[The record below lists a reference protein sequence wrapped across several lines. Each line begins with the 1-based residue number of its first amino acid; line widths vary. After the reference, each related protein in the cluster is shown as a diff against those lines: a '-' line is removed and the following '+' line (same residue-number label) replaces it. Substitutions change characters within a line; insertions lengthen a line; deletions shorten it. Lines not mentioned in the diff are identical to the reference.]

1 MLKVSKK
8 LFLFVGI
15 FFIIL
20 MSSSI
25 QGLAVTT
32 NSMTDKLGTDFSNNF
47 GLVIDLNSNGGPST
61 TDLGA
66 NVQVLQDLGNSSNPV
81 VNPVDQNPLNDQQ
94 FFLSH
99 FKVDNVDN
107 IYLAL
112 NKLEYNISLSI
123 LGKNFNIGHVNG
135 SSPFQSLVQFFKY
148 GGNDVLVANTFRG
161 LIAYS
166 TNADNGTI
174 DSTSNTYFGYSFV
187 EQHLLKFLS
196 DALVL
201 KGYPGIPQYNFE
213 PIYYPSNHT
222 FGMIYRNYFVVWQS
236 TTPSAPSGLSS
247 YAGNTFNSI
256 ATGGDSMVGASL
268 FDYLKFTYQVVE
280 DPQLSNSTYKVVN
293 VIANYDLG
301 PMKWLITRDSSSA
314 YNTIE
319 SNDNAINSSNS
330 FSIGGQQVP
339 LLTIN
344 PSIGPSIQVN
354 INVPSLSFY
363 TGEAVSQRLNAQA
376 MKNSGVSGMGIAVAS
391 STNAYVVSH
400 SLTSSYSITDSQ
412 NSTIPLSYGGNTFYN
427 TNFQGKSTYTRTFT
441 NGTAESGL
449 PVYISVRSFADMSS
463 LLNIASLLSTYFDI
477 QSALTY
483 GLTVFSARQLDPT
496 TFATSDS
503 NSLNLNVQQTSY
515 VTLVEM
521 PKWSGLQVTQDP
533 TFSAVAAVASNNNS
547 STIHSSVP
555 GFEFAMVIA
564 TVIPLYVYKK
574 RLNKK

>member
-1 MLKVSKK
+1 MNLLKVSMKFSCFISKKSEKIMLKVSKK

-15 FFIIL
+15 FFIFL

-25 QGLAVTT
+25 QGFAVST
-32 NSMTDKLGTDFSNNF
+32 NAMTDKLGTDFNSDF
-47 GLVIDLNSNGGPST
+47 GLVIDLNSNGDPSS

-66 NVQVLQDLGNSSNPV
+66 NIQVLQDLGNSSNPA
-81 VNPVDQNPLNDQQ
+81 VNPVDTNPMNDQQ
-94 FFLSH
+94 FFFSH

-112 NKLEYNISLSI
+112 NKLEFNISLNV
-123 LGKNFNIGHVNG
+123 LGSQVNIGHVNG

-166 TNADNGTI
+166 TQADNGTI
-174 DSTSNTYFGYSFV
+174 DSSSHTYFGYSLV
-187 EQHLLKFLS
+187 EQHLLKYLS
-196 DALVL
+196 NALVSN
-201 KGYPGIPQYNFE
+201 GFPSIPQYNYE
-213 PIYYPSNHT
+213 PLYYPENHT
-222 FGMIYRNYFVVWQS
+222 FGMIYRNYFVVWQNA
-236 TTPSAPSGLSS
+236 TPSAPSALSS
-247 YAGNTFNSI
+247 YAGSAFNSI
-256 ATGGDSMVGASL
+256 ATGGNSMVGASL

-280 DPQLSNSTYKVVN
+280 DQQASNSTYKVVN

-314 YNTIE
+314 YNMIE
-319 SNDNAINSSNS
+319 STDPAINSSNS
-330 FSIGGQQVP
+330 FNIGGQQVP

-344 PSIGPSIQVN
+344 PSVGPSIQVN
-354 INVPSLSFY
+354 INVPELSFY
-363 TGEAVSQRLNAQA
+363 TGDAVSQRISAQA
-376 MKNSGVSGMGIAVAS
+376 MKDSGVSGMGIAVAS
-391 STNAYVVSH
+391 STNAYVVGQ
-400 SLTSSYSITDSQ
+400 SLTSSYSITDKQ

-449 PVYISVRSFADMSS
+449 PVYISVRSYAEMSS
-463 LLNIASLLSTYFDI
+463 LLNIASLLSTYFEI
-477 QSALTY
+477 QSILTY

-496 TFATSDS
+496 TFGSSDS
-503 NSLNLNVQQTSY
+503 SNLNLNVQQTSY

-533 TFSAVAAVASNNNS
+533 TFSAVA
-547 STIHSSVP
+547 
-555 GFEFAMVIA
+555 
-564 TVIPLYVYKK
+564 TV
-574 RLNKK
+574 